1 MRRVLIDE
9 CLPVQ
14 LHRWLAPLDAR
25 TVEFQGGQG
34 LRNGE
39 LLARAT
45 GTFDVLLTVDA
56 LLADEHDFAA
66 LGLGVVPLQTNR
78 IKEIRRLL
86 PEIRTA
92 VVEVSAGAVLTVR
105 SV

>member
-14 LHRWLAPLDAR
+14 LHRWLAPPDAR
-25 TVEFQGGQG
+25 TVEFQGWKG

-39 LLARAT
+39 LLAQAT
-45 GTFDVLLTVDA
+45 ERFDVLLTVDA

-66 LGLGVVPLQTNR
+66 LGLGVVLLSTNR
-78 IKEIRRLL
+78 IKKVADCFRRSAPLW
-86 PEIRTA
+86 PRSRPA
-92 VVEVSAGAVLTVR
+92 PSGSAGL
-105 SV
+105 

>member
-56 LLADEHDFAA
+56 LLACPSSDELRQHPGLRKGGPGLRMEAMRPGRDAA
-66 LGLGVVPLQTNR
+66 SGDWRWSGV
-78 IKEIRRLL
+78 
-86 PEIRTA
+86 
-92 VVEVSAGAVLTVR
+92 
-105 SV
+105 

>member
-14 LHRWLAPLDAR
+14 LHRCLAPLDAR
-25 TVEFQGGQG
+25 TVEFQGWKG

-45 GTFDVLLTVDA
+45 GRFDVLLTVDA

-66 LGLGVVPLQTNR
+66 LGLGVVLLPTDR
-78 IKEIRRLL
+78 IKEVRRLL
-86 PEIRTA
+86 PEIRAA
-92 VVEVSAGAVLTVR
+92 VAEVSAGTVLTVR
-105 SV
+105 PF